1 MSRSLKKV
9 LRPLVPNIKLRIRH
23 VEPEMKL
30 TVNLRQHIGL
40 IWRGA
45 KAYESRYV
53 EVLRHC
59 VQPNDTVID
68 VGANIG
74 FYTVLFSKWVGA
86 QGHVV
91 AYEPDPANVLLLKQN
106 LAMSRCDNT
115 TVRQVALGS
124 IQEETVFSIDKITG
138 STGHLGKGATYGE
151 TAVGSGREFLIEM
164 RTETLDAEVGNYGRP
179 DLIKLDV
186 EGGEYDVLSGG
197 SLVLREH
204 RPILISELS
213 AWVDDV
219 AHHESRPKLLIEL
232 LREMNYRIW
241 NLDSGAPLSSNDEAW
256 MILAIPQE
264 RLKEKRMRELLNFI
278 GK

>member
-1 MSRSLKKV
+1 MSRSLNQI

-40 IWRGA
+40 IARGA
-45 KAYESRYV
+45 KSYESRYV
-53 EVLRHC
+53 DVLRHC

-74 FYTVLFSKWVGA
+74 FYTVLFSRWVGE
-86 QGHVV
+86 QGIVV
-91 AYEPDPANVLLLKQN
+91 AYEPDPANVRLLQQN
-106 LAMSRCDNT
+106 LKGCDNT
-115 TVRQVALGS
+115 TIRQVALGS
-124 IQEETVFSIDKITG
+124 VQEETVFSLDKITG
-138 STGHLGKGATYGE
+138 ATGHLGRGATYGE
-151 TAVGSGREFLIEM
+151 TALGSGKEFLMKIK
-164 RTETLDAEVGNYGRP
+164 TKTLDSEIEDYGRP

-197 SLVLREH
+197 SKVLKDH

-213 AWVDDV
+213 SWVDDG
-219 AHHESRPKLLIEL
+219 AQSQSRPKLLVEL
-232 LREMNYRIW
+232 LRETNYKIW
-241 NLDSGAPLSSNDEAW
+241 NLDSGAPLSSDDEAW

-264 RLKEKRMRELLNFI
+264 RLEENRMSELLNFI
-278 GK
+278 VK